1 MTQQFDLQYF
11 PNICYVKSLINST
24 HVFFNKYDTHR
35 KMSFVNKCIIV
46 GSNGLI
52 KLSVPILHGRNQ
64 KANIV
69 DLKIDY
75 STKWQSMHWRSIESC
90 YGKSPFFLY
99 YSDAVKEIIFG
110 GHPTLVELN
119 KKALEW
125 ILKICKADINIVE
138 PTMLDVHLSRKNL
151 YRWLPN
157 NYASADCGIRP
168 YPQVFSNKQ
177 PFQKNLSILDAI
189 FCLGPA
195 LPRMLAAD
203 GNSHKVE

>member
-1 MTQQFDLQYF
+1 MTEMFDLQYF
-11 PNICYVKSLINST
+11 PNICYINELIKSINVS
-24 HVFFNKYDTHR
+24 FCEYEAHR
-35 KMSFVNKCIIV
+35 KMSFLNKCIIV

-75 STKWQSMHWRSIESC
+75 STKWQAMHWRSIESC

-99 YSDAVKEIIFG
+99 YSDGVKEIIFG
-110 GHPTLVELN
+110 GHTTLVELN

-125 ILKICKADINIVE
+125 ILKICKAEINIVE
-138 PTMLDVHLSRKNL
+138 PAMSELNLSRKNL

-168 YPQVFSNKQ
+168 YPQVFNDMQ
-177 PFQKNLSILDAI
+177 PFQPNLSILDAI

-195 LPRMLAAD
+195 LPKMLAAD
-203 GNSHKVE
+203 RNSHKFD